1 MAAALLSGSLALA
14 QDAMVVNEEGKAALS
29 RGDFETAR
37 SRFQAAAKADP
48 LNLQIQFNLGL
59 AVIRLGQPRQAIAPL
74 RKAAADPTLA
84 AEAHYLL
91 GAAYF
96 ESGEFGE
103 VAAQLAGLEDSAH
116 AEHVLFMLE
125 ESHRL
130 THRAAEA
137 RQAFHVLN
145 SRFPDSPWVHY
156 LLGNAYENQAANEK
170 AIEEYKAALVKDPK
184 LPNDNFAIG
193 YLYFQEKDFGQAT
206 PWLRKELSVQ
216 TCHTLAYYY
225 LAEIARIGGDAR
237 DAGRQYRRAL
247 ACDDRNAKAH
257 AGLGILLASLHRN
270 EEAVREL
277 QHAIRLDPGEASPH
291 YRLAV
296 LYRELGRKA
305 EAEAE
310 YALVKK
316 INAAGQE
323 PAEKLKGK

>member
-1 MAAALLSGSLALA
+1 M
-14 QDAMVVNEEGKAALS
+14 NEEGKAALA

-37 SRFQAAAKADP
+37 TRFRTAAQADP
-48 LNLQIQFNLGL
+48 HNLQVQFNLGL
-59 AVIRLGQPRQAIAPL
+59 VAIRLGQPRQAIPPL
-74 RKAAADPTLA
+74 RKAAADPSLA

-96 ESGEFGE
+96 ESGEFPE
-103 VAAQLAGLEDSAH
+103 VAAPLAGLENSPH

-137 RQAFHVLN
+137 RQAFHLLN

-156 LLGNAYENQAANEK
+156 LLANAYENQAENEK
-170 AIEEYKAALVKDPK
+170 AIAEYKVALVNAPK
-184 LPNDNFAIG
+184 LPNANFAIG
-193 YLYFQEKDFGQAT
+193 YLYFQDKDFEQAK
-206 PWLRKELSVQ
+206 PWLRKELTVQ
-216 TCHTLAYYY
+216 SCHTLAYYY
-225 LAEIARIGGDAR
+225 LAEIARTGGDAH

-257 AGLGILLASLHRN
+257 VGLGILLAGLHRN

-277 QHAIRLDPGEASPH
+277 QHAIRLDPADATPH

-296 LYRELGRKA
+296 LYRDIGRKA
-305 EAEAE
+305 EADAE
-310 YALVKK
+310 YARVKK
-316 INAAGQE
+316 INAAGQQQSPE
-323 PAEKLKGK
+323 NLKGK